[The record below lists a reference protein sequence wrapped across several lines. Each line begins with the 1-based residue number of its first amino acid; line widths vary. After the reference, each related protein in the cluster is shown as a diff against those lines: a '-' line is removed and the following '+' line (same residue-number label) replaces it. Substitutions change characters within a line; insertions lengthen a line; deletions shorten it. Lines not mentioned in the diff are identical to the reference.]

1 MPVSFRAAQAHLTTG
16 LDPGEGLPGT
26 LRPHRLSAA
35 ASADRRLEKPARN
48 RRERQRIGKRVDT
61 GRHHAPRTPLSP
73 LHRPHAVQPGDQVT
87 IPSFPPPAAEPAS
100 RARLAGDAG
109 QRHVLPCPLRLTASG
124 QTQTA
129 ADSARWLVRSLQT
142 GCHTSCSHCG
152 CLPRALAR
160 AAMHAPAPHRRP
172 PW

>member
-61 GRHHAPRTPLSP
+61 GRHHMNMIM
-73 LHRPHAVQPGDQVT
+73 D
-87 IPSFPPPAAEPAS
+87 IAEEVMVLNFGEK
-100 RARLAGDAG
+100 LAEGVPNEIVKDKKVIDAYLG
-109 QRHVLPCPLRLTASG
+109 VS
-124 QTQTA
+124 
-129 ADSARWLVRSLQT
+129 
-142 GCHTSCSHCG
+142 
-152 CLPRALAR
+152 
-160 AAMHAPAPHRRP
+160 
-172 PW
+172 